1 MSETELDGA
10 GSPSSREID
19 RRAAMPESAEM
30 YLETMLV
37 LENEGRR
44 VRAVDIATRM
54 GFSRPT
60 VSEQLK
66 KLASGGY
73 LVVGGDHEIRF
84 TEKGR
89 RTAEHTY
96 ERHVLL
102 SKLFESVGVTPT
114 TAVAD
119 ACRVEH
125 YISDETF
132 DCLRR
137 HYLEHAEASNGQST
151 GA

>member
-19 RRAAMPESAEM
+19 RRTAMPESAEM

-44 VRAVDIATRM
+44 VRAIDIATRM

-66 KLASGGY
+66 KLA
-73 LVVGGDHEIRF
+73 VGGDHEIRF